1 MTSSSRICKNI
12 FQNGNYLL
20 LFEKDNNNVIESQE
34 ALYEVKF
41 INDLNNVISPFESY
55 DLGRQQLVQA
65 MQKNQ

>member
-1 MTSSSRICKNI
+1 M
-12 FQNGNYLL
+12 L

-41 INDLNNVISPFESY
+41 VNDLNNVISPFESY

-65 MQKNQ
+65 MQKN